1 MRRPTFDVAIP
12 SRYRSRITVTDRS
25 VHVEF
30 GAPLVAFSFLSTAD
44 TAQTT
49 DHQRLTA
56 ARRTAFA
63 LEIVERLRSEC
74 MDTCCSYC

>member
-1 MRRPTFDVAIP
+1 MHRPTFDVAIP
-12 SRYRSRITVTDRS
+12 SRYRSRIAATDIA
-25 VHVEF
+25 VHVDF
-30 GAPLVAFSFLSTAD
+30 GAPLVVFSFLSTAD

-49 DHQRLTA
+49 DHQKLAA

-74 MDTCCSYC
+74 VDTCCSYC